1 MPIIVENDQHRQ
13 ELLQK
18 EQQKM
23 EYKAI
28 LMEQIAQKEEQ
39 KKLAA
44 QRLKDEE
51 ERFMRE
57 FNQYRVGAKTQG
69 GGSPIRDHNGDIITQ
84 HIPFAS

>member
-1 MPIIVENDQHRQ
+1 
-13 ELLQK
+13 
-18 EQQKM
+18 M

-51 ERFMRE
+51 
-57 FNQYRVGAKTQG
+57 
-69 GGSPIRDHNGDIITQ
+69 
-84 HIPFAS
+84 